1 MLMPGLM
8 TDGEPG
14 RLESYGAMPSAAFEA
29 PRQIQFDSIPLTMAG
44 GEARAE
50 PCVTDCLA
58 RPKRVLVVDD
68 QECMRVAMERVL
80 GSLGY
85 QIEVASDGHE
95 ALAKLQLD
103 VDLVV
108 LDAAMPGMD
117 GFQLT
122 RSIRRD
128 QHHGDVPIIMLTGSG
143 SQKDRLRAVEAG
155 VNDFV
160 TKPFEINEIKLRSES
175 LLGLKEATDALKRN
189 GADLERKVEERTTA
203 LRGALEDMVA
213 AQRRTQEAH
222 LDTIRRLVLAAEYK
236 HRDTAA
242 HIERIGRYC
251 EMIAQRLKL
260 SPGEIEILRYASPM
274 HDVGK
279 IGIPDGILMKPGKL
293 SGHEWQIMRTHPAIG
308 AHILRGSRSPV
319 MQAGEVIA
327 LTHHEKWDGSGYPA
341 GISGERI
348 PLYGRICAVADVF
361 DALTT
366 NREYRDAL
374 STETV
379 CNMLESEAGRHF
391 DPQIVQAFLEDR
403 RDVERIKTE
412 FEEAGAGETVDLSQ
426 GWRS

>member
-1 MLMPGLM
+1 
-8 TDGEPG
+8 
-14 RLESYGAMPSAAFEA
+14 MPSVAFETTLQTPVDSMLSPKYWEVA
-29 PRQIQFDSIPLTMAG
+29 RMGPWIADSIG
-44 GEARAE
+44 RS
-50 PCVTDCLA
+50 
-58 RPKRVLVVDD
+58 KRVLVVDD
-68 QECMRVAMERVL
+68 QESMCVAMERVL
-80 GSLGY
+80 RTLGY
-85 QIEVASDGHE
+85 QTEVAHDGHE

-108 LDAAMPGMD
+108 LDATMPGMD

-128 QHHGDVPIIMLTGSG
+128 RQHGDVPIIMVTGSG

-160 TKPFEINEIKLRSES
+160 TKPFEIDEIKLRSAS
-175 LLGLKEATDALKRN
+175 LLGLKEATDTLKRN

-203 LRGALEDMVA
+203 LRVALEDMAA

-251 EMIAQRLKL
+251 EKIAQRLGL
-260 SPGEIEILRYASPM
+260 PPSEIEILRYASPM

-293 SGHEWQIMRTHPAIG
+293 SGQEWQIMRTHPEIG

-327 LTHHEKWDGSGYPA
+327 LTHHEKWDGSGYP
-341 GISGERI
+341 GGLSGERI

-379 CNMLESEAGRHF
+379 CSMLESEAGRHF
-391 DPQIVQAFLEDR
+391 DPQIVRAFLEDR
-403 RDVERIKTE
+403 REVESIKTE
-412 FEEAGAGETVDLSQ
+412 FEESGAVATVDLS
-426 GWRS
+426 

>member
-1 MLMPGLM
+1 
-8 TDGEPG
+8 
-14 RLESYGAMPSAAFEA
+14 
-29 PRQIQFDSIPLTMAG
+29 
-44 GEARAE
+44 
-50 PCVTDCLA
+50 
-58 RPKRVLVVDD
+58 
-68 QECMRVAMERVL
+68 
-80 GSLGY
+80 
-85 QIEVASDGHE
+85 HE

-122 RSIRRD
+122 RNIRQDR
-128 QHHGDVPIIMLTGSG
+128 QHGDVPIIMLTGSG

-160 TKPFEINEIKLRSES
+160 TKPFEINEIRLRSAS
-175 LLGLKEATDALKRN
+175 LLGLKEATDTLKRN
-189 GADLERKVEERTTA
+189 GAELERKVEERNAA
-203 LRGALEDMVA
+203 LRAALEDMAA

-251 EMIAQRLKL
+251 EMIAQRLNL
-260 SPGEIEILRYASPM
+260 PPSEIEILRYASPM

-293 SGHEWQIMRTHPAIG
+293 SGDEWQIMRTHPAIG

-319 MQAGEVIA
+319 MQAGEIIA
-327 LTHHEKWDGSGYPA
+327 LTHHEKFDGSGYPA
-341 GISGERI
+341 GLSGDRI
-348 PLYGRICAVADVF
+348 PLHGRICAVADVF

-374 STETV
+374 SSKTV
-379 CNMLESEAGRHF
+379 CGMLESEAGHHF
-391 DPQIVQAFLEDR
+391 DPEIVRAFLEDR
-403 RDVERIKTE
+403 REVDHIKTE
-412 FEEAGAGETVDLSQ
+412 FEELGAAGTANWSQ
-426 GWRS
+426 GRQS